1 MNKELTNEQLCNA
14 IVEGIE
20 NKKGRNI
27 VVVNLEKLPDAP
39 CDRFIIAE
47 GGSSTQVCAIADEVE
62 DFVRNELKVKPFA
75 MDGLDNAEWVAID
88 YGQIIVHIFQ
98 REARLFYD
106 IEHLWEDGEI
116 TEISD
121 EA

>member
-1 MNKELTNEQLCNA
+1 MDKKELTSEQLCNA

-20 NKKGRNI
+20 NKKGREI
-27 VVVNLEKLPDAP
+27 VVVNLEKLPEAP
-39 CDRFIIAE
+39 CDRFVIAE

-62 DFVRNELKVKPFA
+62 DFVLKQTGIKPFA
-75 MDGLDNAEWVAID
+75 VDGLDNAEWVAMD

-106 IEHLWEDGEI
+106 IEHLWEDGELLNV
-116 TEISD
+116 D
-121 EA
+121 C